1 MRYVITALTMF
12 AGFMLQTT
20 LLQHIRIFG
29 VLPNLA
35 IALVV
40 VFSVRLKMPMGI
52 CAAAAGGILQDLFF
66 SPAFGMYTLI
76 YLTVAFS
83 VSAISGNF
91 FEDSSATP
99 IIMIAFATICQYL
112 MMIVIYYFAGMQFNL
127 SAIFLRMLLPELL
140 MNAVLCW
147 ALYKIF
153 GRILGRIGFES
164 AGRWSNE

>member
-1 MRYVITALTMF
+1 MKYAITSLTMF
-12 AGFMLQTT
+12 AGFILQTT

-35 IALVV
+35 IVLLV

-52 CAAAAGGILQDLFF
+52 CAAVAGGLLQDIFF
-66 SPAFGMYTLI
+66 SPAFGIYTLI

-83 VSAISGNF
+83 VSALSGNF
-91 FEDSSATP
+91 FEESSATP
-99 IIMIAFATICQYL
+99 IVMIAFATICQYF
-112 MMIVIYYFAGMQFNL
+112 MMIVIYYFAGMQFDL
-127 SAIFLRMLLPELL
+127 SAIFLRMVLPELL
-140 MNAVLCW
+140 INAILCW

-153 GRILGRIGFES
+153 GRILGKIGFES